1 MLQGSEALQ
10 FSFRSS
16 GINPEVHEQQL
27 RDIKIFHHPNYLPT
41 ECEYKVENR
50 LIFPDSL
57 EKEHGSEHTDDHSCW
72 QEC

>member
-10 FSFRSS
+10 FSFRTARR
-16 GINPEVHEQQL
+16 NPKVHEQQL

-41 ECEYKVENR
+41 ECENKVEKR

-57 EKEHGSEHTDDHSCW
+57 EKEHDSEHSDDHSCW